1 MLQTV
6 AIRTPKH
13 LCIKD
18 NSLIIREKGSSVVL
32 GKIALSDIWVI
43 IIDNPQV
50 TITSALI
57 SGINDAGIGVLYCGS
72 DHMPNGLALPLG
84 AHSRHAET
92 VEYIIVILAVVVIGG
107 GLMGFGNQ
115 VSGQI
120 GITGNSISSWFGKA
134 NGAGD
139 NASGG
144 NGSGGGNNAGGEN
157 KGDENSGSQLQA
169 PTVSVTGMD
178 VVGERVT
185 AKVSNLPAGATQVSY
200 QWQYSST
207 KTGTFSDIKYG
218 GNTNSYEI
226 SEEDEDYYLRCKV
239 TTSSSKGKVPD
250 AYSETIGEVY
260 VFDWSKYPTG
270 SYRPRF
276 NGNSLACCA
285 APYNSSTQIPSLG
298 EGDYASIVFDNE
310 LSDIPQGNITY
321 RWFKCFGLGNG
332 AAGVVKELGSSP
344 SLSLSGLQGSY
355 INCEVTLTVNGK
367 SKTFVP
373 KAICNGKVSDGIY
386 VRPRIG

>member
-1 MLQTV
+1 MKRQIFPT
-6 AIRTPKH
+6 ASKYRRRTR
-13 LCIKD
+13 
-18 NSLIIREKGSSVVL
+18 REFG
-32 GKIALSDIWVI
+32 G
-43 IIDNPQV
+43 
-50 TITSALI
+50 
-57 SGINDAGIGVLYCGS
+57 
-72 DHMPNGLALPLG
+72 
-84 AHSRHAET
+84 ET
-92 VEYIIVILAVVVIGG
+92 VEYIIVILAVGDLGG

-120 GITGNSISSWFGKA
+120 GKTGNSISSWFGKA

-144 NGSGGGNNAGGEN
+144 NGTGGENNAGGEN

-185 AKVSNLPAGATQVSY
+185 AKASNLPAGATQVSY

-250 AYSETIGEVY
+250 AYSETIGKVY
-260 VFDWSKYPTG
+260 VFDWSNYPTG
-270 SYRPRF
+270 SYRPHF

-285 APYNSSTQIPSLG
+285 APYDSSTQIPSLG

-321 RWFKCFGLGNG
+321 R
-332 AAGVVKELGSSP
+332 
-344 SLSLSGLQGSY
+344 
-355 INCEVTLTVNGK
+355 
-367 SKTFVP
+367 
-373 KAICNGKVSDGIY
+373 
-386 VRPRIG
+386 

>member
-1 MLQTV
+1 MKRQIFPT
-6 AIRTPKH
+6 ASKYRCRTR
-13 LCIKD
+13 
-18 NSLIIREKGSSVVL
+18 REFG
-32 GKIALSDIWVI
+32 G
-43 IIDNPQV
+43 
-50 TITSALI
+50 
-57 SGINDAGIGVLYCGS
+57 
-72 DHMPNGLALPLG
+72 
-84 AHSRHAET
+84 ET

-144 NGSGGGNNAGGEN
+144 NGTGGGNNAGGEN

-185 AKVSNLPAGATQVSY
+185 VKVSNLPEGA
-200 QWQYSST
+200 
-207 KTGTFSDIKYG
+207 
-218 GNTNSYEI
+218 N
-226 SEEDEDYYLRCKV
+226 
-239 TTSSSKGKVPD
+239 PD
-250 AYSETIGEVY
+250 AYSETIGKVY
-260 VFDWSKYPTG
+260 VFDWSNYPTG

-285 APYNSSTQIPSLG
+285 SPYDSSTQIPSLG

>member
-1 MLQTV
+1 MKRQIFPT
-6 AIRTPKH
+6 ASKYRRRTR
-13 LCIKD
+13 
-18 NSLIIREKGSSVVL
+18 REFG
-32 GKIALSDIWVI
+32 G
-43 IIDNPQV
+43 
-50 TITSALI
+50 
-57 SGINDAGIGVLYCGS
+57 
-72 DHMPNGLALPLG
+72 
-84 AHSRHAET
+84 ET

-134 NGAGD
+134 NGAG
-139 NASGG
+139 G
-144 NGSGGGNNAGGEN
+144 
-157 KGDENSGSQLQA
+157 ENSGSQLQA

-178 VVGERVT
+178 VVGERVI
-185 AKVSNLPAGATQVSY
+185 AKVSNLPEGANQVSY
-200 QWQYSST
+200 QWQYSPT
-207 KTGTFSDIKYG
+207 KTGTFSDIEYG
-218 GNTNSYEI
+218 GNKNSYEI

-250 AYSETIGEVY
+250 AYSETIGKVY
-260 VFDWSKYPTG
+260 VFDWSNYPAG

-276 NGNSLACCA
+276 NGNSLACCT
-285 APYNSSTQIPSLG
+285 APYDSSTQIPSLG

-321 RWFKCFGLGNG
+321 RWFKCAGLGSG
-332 AAGVVKELGSSP
+332 AQLVAKELGSSP
-344 SLSLSGLQGSY
+344 SLSLSGLQGSC

-373 KAICNGKVSDGIY
+373 KAICNGKLSDGIY

>member
-1 MLQTV
+1 MPIPRVTS
-6 AIRTPKH
+6 RTRNLSNRCHPE
-13 LCIKD
+13 
-18 NSLIIREKGSSVVL
+18 RGS
-32 GKIALSDIWVI
+32 
-43 IIDNPQV
+43 
-50 TITSALI
+50 
-57 SGINDAGIGVLYCGS
+57 
-72 DHMPNGLALPLG
+72 
-84 AHSRHAET
+84 ET

-120 GITGNSISSWFGKA
+120 GKTGNSISSWFGKA

-144 NGSGGGNNAGGEN
+144 NGGGGNNAGGGN

-178 VVGERVT
+178 VVGERVI
-185 AKVSNLPAGATQVSY
+185 AKVSNLPEGANQVSY
-200 QWQYSST
+200 QWQYSPT

-218 GNTNSYEI
+218 GNKNSYEI

-250 AYSETIGEVY
+250 AYSETIGKVY

-276 NGNSLACCA
+276 NGNSLACCT
-285 APYNSSTQIPSLG
+285 APYDSSTQIPSLG
-298 EGDYASIVFDNE
+298 EGDYASVVFDNE
-310 LSDIPQGNITY
+310 LSNIPQGNITY
-321 RWFKCFGLGNG
+321 RWFKCAGLGSG
-332 AAGVVKELGSSP
+332 AQLVAKELGSSP
-344 SLSLSGLQGSY
+344 SLSLSGLQGSC

-373 KAICNGKVSDGIY
+373 KAICNGKLSDGIY

>member
-1 MLQTV
+1 MRHRFFPPRSYRR
-6 AIRTPKH
+6 RT
-13 LCIKD
+13 L
-18 NSLIIREKGSSVVL
+18 RE
-32 GKIALSDIWVI
+32 
-43 IIDNPQV
+43 
-50 TITSALI
+50 
-57 SGINDAGIGVLYCGS
+57 AGG
-72 DHMPNGLALPLG
+72 D
-84 AHSRHAET
+84 T
-92 VEYIIVILAVVVIGG
+92 VEYIIVILAVVAIGG

-115 VSGQI
+115 VSGQVSK
-120 GITGNSISSWFGKA
+120 TGNSISSWFGKA
-134 NGAGD
+134 NGVGD

-144 NGSGGGNNAGGEN
+144 NGTGGGNNAVGEN

-178 VVGERVT
+178 VVGERIT

-200 QWQYSST
+200 QWQYSLT

-250 AYSETIGEVY
+250 AYSETIGKVY

-276 NGNSLACCA
+276 NGNSLACCT
-285 APYNSSTQIPSLG
+285 APYDSSTQIPSLG
-298 EGDYASIVFDNE
+298 EGDYASVVFDNE
-310 LSDIPQGNITY
+310 LSNIPQGNITY
-321 RWFKCFGLGNG
+321 RWFKCAGLGSG
-332 AAGVVKELGSSP
+332 AGLVAKELGSSP
-344 SLSLSGLQGSY
+344 SLSLSGLQGLC

>member
-1 MLQTV
+1 MRHRFFPPRSYRR
-6 AIRTPKH
+6 RT
-13 LCIKD
+13 L
-18 NSLIIREKGSSVVL
+18 RE
-32 GKIALSDIWVI
+32 
-43 IIDNPQV
+43 
-50 TITSALI
+50 
-57 SGINDAGIGVLYCGS
+57 SGGD
-72 DHMPNGLALPLG
+72 
-84 AHSRHAET
+84 T
-92 VEYIIVILAVVVIGG
+92 VEYIIVILAVVAIGG

-115 VSGQI
+115 VSGQVTK
-120 GITGNSISSWFGKA
+120 TGNSISSWFGKA
-134 NGAGD
+134 NGAG
-139 NASGG
+139 GE
-144 NGSGGGNNAGGEN
+144 NNAGGEN

-185 AKVSNLPAGATQVSY
+185 AKASNLPAGATQVSY
-200 QWQYSST
+200 QWQYSPT

-250 AYSETIGEVY
+250 AYSETIGKVY
-260 VFDWSKYPTG
+260 VFDWSNYPTG
-270 SYRPRF
+270 SYRPHF

-285 APYNSSTQIPSLG
+285 APYDSSTQIPSLG

-321 RWFKCFGLGNG
+321 RWFKCAGLGNG
-332 AAGVVKELGSSP
+332 AQLVAKELGSSP
-344 SLSLSGLQGSY
+344 SLSLSGLQGSC

-386 VRPRIG
+386 IRPRIG

>member
-1 MLQTV
+1 MRHRFFPLRSSRR
-6 AIRTPKH
+6 RT
-13 LCIKD
+13 L
-18 NSLIIREKGSSVVL
+18 RE
-32 GKIALSDIWVI
+32 
-43 IIDNPQV
+43 
-50 TITSALI
+50 
-57 SGINDAGIGVLYCGS
+57 AGG
-72 DHMPNGLALPLG
+72 D
-84 AHSRHAET
+84 T
-92 VEYIIVILAVVVIGG
+92 VEYIIVILAVVAIGG

-115 VSGQI
+115 VSGQVSK
-120 GITGNSISSWFGKA
+120 TGNSISSWFSKA
-134 NGAGD
+134 NSA
-139 NASGG
+139 
-144 NGSGGGNNAGGEN
+144 GNNASGGEN
-157 KGDENSGSQLQA
+157 KGNENSGSQLQA
-169 PTVSVTGMD
+169 PTVSITGMD

-185 AKVSNLPAGATQVSY
+185 AKASNLPEDATKVSY
-200 QWQYSST
+200 QWQYSPT

-218 GNTNSYEI
+218 GNKNSYEI
-226 SEEDEDYYLRCKV
+226 SEEDEDCYLRCKV

-250 AYSETIGEVY
+250 AYSETIGKVY
-260 VFDWSKYPTG
+260 VFDWSNYPTG

-285 APYNSSTQIPSLG
+285 SPYDSSTQIPSLG

-321 RWFKCFGLGNG
+321 RWFKCAGLGSG
-332 AAGVVKELGSSP
+332 AGLVAKELGSSP